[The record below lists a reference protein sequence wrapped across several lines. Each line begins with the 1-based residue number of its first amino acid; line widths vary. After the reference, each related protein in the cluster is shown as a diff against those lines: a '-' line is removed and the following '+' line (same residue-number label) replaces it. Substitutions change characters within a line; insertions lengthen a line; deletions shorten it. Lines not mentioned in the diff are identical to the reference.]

1 MNPDAV
7 TMDCSWKIE
16 NIDDVRKKI
25 LWKEQL
31 SELSEETSIENCFS
45 MSQSNPD
52 SGPCTLK
59 IILKNNRK
67 FAALQILSEVL
78 PTAIFLSKKKRIV
91 TILFFLLIQGSHDR
105 SAWTI

>member
-7 TMDCSWKIE
+7 TVDCSWKIE
-16 NIDDVRKKI
+16 NIDAVRTQI

-31 SELSEETSIENCFS
+31 SELSEETSIDNCFS

-59 IILKNNRK
+59 ISLKNNRK

-78 PTAIFLSKKKRIV
+78 PNYIFLFNCCHYS
-91 TILFFLLIQGSHDR
+91 FD
-105 SAWTI
+105 

>member
-1 MNPDAV
+1 M
-7 TMDCSWKIE
+7 E
-16 NIDDVRKKI
+16 NRKIDDTKKRRTNEKKI
-25 LWKEQL
+25 LWKEQF

-45 MSQSNPD
+45 MSKSNPD

-78 PTAIFLSKKKRIV
+78 PTAIFLSKKKYCHYI
-91 TILFFLLIQGSHDR
+91 ILFIDSRFP
-105 SAWTI
+105 

>member
-7 TMDCSWKIE
+7 TVDCSWKME
-16 NIDDVRKKI
+16 NIFSKI

-45 MSQSNPD
+45 MSQLNPD

-78 PTAIFLSKKKRIV
+78 PTAIFLSKKKYCHYI
-91 TILFFLLIQGSHDR
+91 ILFIDSRFP
-105 SAWTI
+105 

>member
-1 MNPDAV
+1 M
-7 TMDCSWKIE
+7 
-16 NIDDVRKKI
+16 
-25 LWKEQL
+25 WKEQL

-45 MSQSNPD
+45 MSKSNPD

-78 PTAIFLSKKKRIV
+78 PTAIFLSKKKYCHYI
-91 TILFFLLIQGSHDR
+91 ILFIDSRFP
-105 SAWTI
+105 

>member
-7 TMDCSWKIE
+7 TVDCSWKIE
-16 NIDDVRKKI
+16 NVDAVRTKI

-31 SELSEETSIENCFS
+31 SELSEETSIDNCFN

-59 IILKNNRK
+59 IVLKNNRK
-67 FAALQILSEVL
+67 FAVLQILSEVL
-78 PTAIFLSKKKRIV
+78 PRSIFLFNCCQI
-91 TILFFLLIQGSHDR
+91 ILLINSR
-105 SAWTI
+105 FP

>member
-1 MNPDAV
+1 MFRSFFQTEMNPDAV
-7 TMDCSWKIE
+7 TVDCSWKME
-16 NIDDVRKKI
+16 NIDDVRTKI

-78 PTAIFLSKKKRIV
+78 PTAIFLSKKV
-91 TILFFLLIQGSHDR
+91 L
-105 SAWTI
+105 

>member
-7 TMDCSWKIE
+7 TVDCSWKME
-16 NIDDVRKKI
+16 NIDVKAKI

-45 MSQSNPD
+45 MSQLNPD

-78 PTAIFLSKKKRIV
+78 PTAIFLSKKE
-91 TILFFLLIQGSHDR
+91 LSLYYSFY
-105 SAWTI
+105 